1 MIASGCNKD
10 AAPHVNQNSPT
21 EEFGSADECY
31 EDAIERASNELQRF
45 HSSYDSRPGV
55 EKYKSISSLL
65 ESKSSDIANC
75 LSFGNNTNG
84 SAPDFESFNKASLTV
99 ATARAYIYNFTIAE
113 KPWEDS
119 DIVLIQQGLSGEE
132 FDYDLSK
139 LPGSNCW
146 EDCDP

>member
-1 MIASGCNKD
+1 MIAPGCKNDTVPHLSQD
-10 AAPHVNQNSPT
+10 APT
-21 EEFGSADECY
+21 EEFDSAEACY
-31 EDAIERASNELQRF
+31 EDAIGGASNELDRF
-45 HSSYDSRPGV
+45 HSSKDSRSSV

-65 ESKSSDIANC
+65 ESKSTDITNC
-75 LSFGNNTNG
+75 LSFSKYTNRTAQD
-84 SAPDFESFNKASLTV
+84 SESFNKAILIV
-99 ATARAYIYNFTIAE
+99 ATARAYVYNFKIAE

-132 FDYDLSK
+132 IDYDLSK